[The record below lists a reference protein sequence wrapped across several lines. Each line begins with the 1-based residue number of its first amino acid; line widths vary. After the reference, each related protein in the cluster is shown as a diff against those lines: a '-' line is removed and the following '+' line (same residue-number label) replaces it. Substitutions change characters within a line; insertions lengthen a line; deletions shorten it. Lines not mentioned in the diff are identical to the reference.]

1 MGLMEGVKISIFGIE
16 KKRVIHE
23 LATQGV
29 KNFSEAIRDFKN
41 IRERVVQF
49 LDEVSIESEDQKTH
63 WKIEEFLLQRGRS
76 LVLESKM
83 FFYGNLFPRNF
94 VDHEIICIQEDVIR
108 QKGVYTRKI
117 DLLDEESQ
125 RLLVLV

>member
-1 MGLMEGVKISIFGIE
+1 MLRKHGIDGGCQDLYFWNR

-29 KNFSEAIRDFKN
+29 KKFSEAIRDFKN

-76 LVLESKM
+76 LVLESKVKC
-83 FFYGNLFPRNF
+83 FFMEIFFPEILLLMKLFAF
-94 VDHEIICIQEDVIR
+94 
-108 QKGVYTRKI
+108 KKM
-117 DLLDEESQ
+117 
-125 RLLVLV
+125 